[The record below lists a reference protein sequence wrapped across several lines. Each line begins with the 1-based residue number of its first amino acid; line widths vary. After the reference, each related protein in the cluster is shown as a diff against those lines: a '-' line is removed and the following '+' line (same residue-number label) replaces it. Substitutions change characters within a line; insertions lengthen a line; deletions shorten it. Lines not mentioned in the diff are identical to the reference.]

1 MAGLIATCCT
11 RLTLGL
17 ALAAPLNSALACVEG
32 EVRGEPINP
41 ERKVG
46 ALAQGEDASM
56 QVIGAGWFHAAE
68 IVKTGRSSDATYVT
82 IELDGEPLM
91 RTSFA
96 TLKNKWM
103 QSESSYLIANVR
115 SQGEVDTMTIWYRPD
130 VKFNTVATVR
140 IEVDEDGVDD
150 VVMRSVLS
158 RSLPHSHPNGQ
169 GTATAALPAFK

>member
-1 MAGLIATCCT
+1 MAGCRVACTC
-11 RLTLGL
+11 LTL
-17 ALAAPLNSALACVEG
+17 ALALALPPTLACVEG

-41 ERKVG
+41 QRDVG

-103 QSESSYLIANVR
+103 QSENNFLIAKVR
-115 SQGEVDTMTIWYRPD
+115 SEGEVDTMTIWYRPD

-140 IEVDEDGVDD
+140 VQVEEDGVDS

-169 GTATAALPAFK
+169 AATTAALPAFK

>member
-1 MAGLIATCCT
+1 MFT
-11 RLTLGL
+11 RLGTLAGGL
-17 ALAAPLNSALACVEG
+17 LAAGAVLASASVLACVEG

-41 ERKVG
+41 ERNVG
-46 ALAQGEDASM
+46 ALAQGEGASM
-56 QVIGAGWFHAAE
+56 QIVGAGWFHAAE

-103 QSESSYLIANVR
+103 QTGNAFLIADVR
-115 SQGEVDTMTIWYRPD
+115 SEGDVDTMTIWYRPD

-140 IEVDEDGVDD
+140 VDVDEEGVDRI
-150 VVMRSVLS
+150 VLRSVLS
-158 RSLPHSHPNGQ
+158 RALPHSHPNGQ
-169 GTATAALPAFK
+169 PTATAALPAFK

>member
-1 MAGLIATCCT
+1 MAAFHATFT
-11 RLTLGL
+11 RLTLVATL
-17 ALAAPLNSALACVEG
+17 SLAAAGALACVEG
-32 EVRGEPINP
+32 ELRGEPINP
-41 ERKVG
+41 QRDVG

-56 QVIGAGWFHAAE
+56 QIIGAGWFHAAE

-103 QSESSYLIANVR
+103 QTESAFLIANVR
-115 SQGEVDTMTIWYRPD
+115 SEGEVDTMTIWYRPD

-140 IEVDEDGVDD
+140 VEVDEDGVGS

-158 RSLPHSHPNGQ
+158 RALPHSHPGGQ
-169 GTATAALPAFK
+169 STATAALPAFK